1 MFEALLFLHI
11 LGAAAWLGA
20 NLVRVYAGRVL
31 TQGGGAT
38 AASWHRTTV
47 SMGRWIHTP
56 AAVTVFV
63 TGFGLVGLDAA
74 TPLTAPFVV
83 VGVIVVVLG
92 SVLAMTVLGPNGERI
107 AAAYEQDDR
116 TLAETVSRRSSIIGW
131 LDTGLVVFATLV
143 MVLRWGA

>member
-20 NLVRVYAGRVL
+20 NLVRAYAGRVL

-92 SVLAMTVLGPNGERI
+92 AVLAMTVLGPNGERI
-107 AAAYEQDDR
+107 AAPQRSTMTRVAKTTSPVSNHPMMLERRD
-116 TLAETVSRRSSIIGW
+116 TVSASVRSSCS
-131 LDTGLVVFATLV
+131 
-143 MVLRWGA
+143 